1 MRLSELSLRDFR
13 SWPQLNLHLDEGVT
27 LFVGRNGYGK
37 TNIIEAVGYLAHLSS
52 HRVNSDAALVR
63 AGAENA
69 RVSATAINEGR
80 QLTAHLLL
88 KPRGANQAQINRTRL
103 RSPREVLGVV
113 RTVLFAPEDLA
124 LVRGEPAERRRYLDA
139 IIATR
144 TPRLAGVK
152 ADYDKVLR
160 QRNALL
166 KSAGRA
172 LRRGYGSEDGAAA
185 LVTLDT
191 WDAQLAAL
199 GAQVMRARMD
209 LSAELDPHVTAAYAQ
224 MAPGPRAAHVT
235 YAPRTEVEPDADV
248 ATIEAEL
255 LAHLG
260 RARDKEIDRG
270 MSLVGPHRDDLS
282 VTLGDGPAKGF
293 ASHGETWSVAIALR
307 LGEFQLLRA
316 EGTDPILILDDVFA
330 ELDAQRRRQLVA
342 LAQEVEQVLITAA
355 VDEDLPGNLDGLTVA
370 RHEITLDDDHLSL
383 LDAAPHP
390 DAEDGTVSGGAPA
403 ADAAGGGAAED
414 AGAEEEGAQE
424 KGAGGAAAGEV
435 AGEEAG
441 EETGEEETE
450 EETAKEEEGGASE

>member
-390 DAEDGTVSGGAPA
+390 DA
-403 ADAAGGGAAED
+403 AGGGAAED

-424 KGAGGAAAGEV
+424 KGAGGAAAGEEADEV
-435 AGEEAG
+435 AGEEA
-441 EETGEEETE
+441 GEEETE

>member
-390 DAEDGTVSGGAPA
+390 DA
-403 ADAAGGGAAED
+403 AGEVAGED

-435 AGEEAG
+435 AGEVAG
-441 EETGEEETE
+441 EEAGEEETE
-450 EETAKEEEGGASE
+450 EETAKEEEGGAPE